1 MQKKVRA
8 MPVRDAAWLMCHRL
22 RADAPG
28 DGPVYWAFTVAGK
41 TLLDDMKKRGETLT
55 SKHPKSERV
64 QPCKTQYMRLCKL
77 YVEVM
82 KEHQRAKVRGPRS

>member
-1 MQKKVRA
+1 MLLELSVTAFELTPPKR
-8 MPVRDAAWLMCHRL
+8 C
-22 RADAPG
+22 PG
-28 DGPVYWAFTVAGK
+28 HWVLTVAGK

-82 KEHQRAKVRGPRS
+82 KEHQRAKVRGSRS

>member
-1 MQKKVRA
+1 MQKKVRPFPA
-8 MPVRDAAWLMCHRL
+8 HDARRICRRF
-22 RADAPG
+22 RADAPRSCP
-28 DGPVYWAFTVAGK
+28 DHWIFALAGK
-41 TLLDDMKKRGETLT
+41 TLLDEMKKRGETLT

-82 KEHQRAKVRGPRS
+82 KEHQRAKVRGPHS